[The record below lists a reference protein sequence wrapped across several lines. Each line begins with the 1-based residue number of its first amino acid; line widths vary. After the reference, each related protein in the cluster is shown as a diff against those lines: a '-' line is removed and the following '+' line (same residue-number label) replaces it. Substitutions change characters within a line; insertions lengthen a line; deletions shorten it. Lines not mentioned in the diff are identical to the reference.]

1 MFNIKIICFVI
12 DILISKQFY
21 KFIYVL
27 LVPIGGIFIIGLSEV
42 SGHKNDRR
50 LVTSDAVQL

>member
-27 LVPIGGIFIIGLSEV
+27 LVPIGGIFIIGLSEL
-42 SGHKNDRR
+42 SCLR
-50 LVTSDAVQL
+50 LTKSVTKMIGD

>member
-1 MFNIKIICFVI
+1 MFNIMIICSVI

-27 LVPIGGIFIIGLSEV
+27 LVPVGGIFIICLSKV
-42 SGHKNDRR
+42 SCLQLTKS
-50 LVTSDAVQL
+50 VTKMI